1 VQLERKIELVKSYAS
16 EMDKFPV
23 PRSEETLRVLAKFRG
38 SQAGFEAAEAF
49 MLLCEQF

>member
-1 VQLERKIELVKSYAS
+1 
-16 EMDKFPV
+16 
-23 PRSEETLRVLAKFRG
+23 LRVLAKFRG